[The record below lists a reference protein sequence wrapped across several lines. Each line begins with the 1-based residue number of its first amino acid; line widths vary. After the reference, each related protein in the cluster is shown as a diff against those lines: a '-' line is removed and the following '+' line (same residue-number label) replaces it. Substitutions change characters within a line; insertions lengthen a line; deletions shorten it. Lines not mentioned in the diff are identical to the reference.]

1 MRQLLLPL
9 LVASALAQNPAA
21 RPAPASSTSQPVSIY
36 LTVNDHGGNPISS
49 LGKDE
54 FTVLDNRQTAQVVD
68 LSPAG
73 DTPLRLGILL
83 LASRT
88 NFPVQQKA
96 ALQLLRSLRPGVDQA
111 FIVTQSV
118 GGLQRP
124 WPVTQVAWSADP
136 QALAAFVRSL
146 EGNITLPGAF
156 DVASAMM
163 KMDPDQPFRRV
174 LVQFRD
180 PSFEAMVE
188 WGPMPY
194 KELEAAKVKEIV
206 EMQQTRTTVFTLGI
220 DTVPRPVRGETGWM
234 TRERAEDLAYS
245 AGRQKIERIAVA
257 TGGRVFFPAAS
268 DYAKEVEAIEKQL
281 QAQYWLSF
289 VPNADLPGRPSHA
302 LEVRVSRKD
311 ARVSSPKEFYM
322 GRP

>member
-1 MRQLLLPL
+1 MRQMLLSL
-9 LVASALAQNPAA
+9 LVASALAQNPAV
-21 RPAPASSTSQPVSIY
+21 PASSTPQPVSVC
-36 LTVNDHGGNPISS
+36 LTVNDRSGNPIPG

-54 FTVLDNRQTAQVVD
+54 FTVLDNRQGAQVVD

-96 ALQLLRSLRPGVDQA
+96 ALQLLRTLRPGVDQA
-111 FIVTQSV
+111 FIVTQSP

-124 WPVTQVAWSADP
+124 WPSTQVAWNTDP
-136 QALAAFVRSL
+136 QDLATFVRSL
-146 EGNITLPGAF
+146 AGNLSLPGAF
-156 DVASAMM
+156 DAASMMM
-163 KMDPDQPFRRV
+163 KMDPEQPFRRV

-188 WGPMPY
+188 WSPMPY
-194 KELEAAKVKEIV
+194 RELEAAKVKEIV
-206 EMQQTRTTVFTLGI
+206 EMQQARTTVFTLGI
-220 DTVPRPVRGETGWM
+220 DTMPRPMRTETGWM
-234 TRERAEDLAYS
+234 TKERAEDLAYN

-257 TGGRVFFPAAS
+257 TGGRVFFPVAS
-268 DYAKEVEAIEKQL
+268 DYTEEVQAIEKQL

-289 VPNADLPGRPSHA
+289 VPNPDLPGRPSHA
-302 LEVRVSRKD
+302 LEVRVNRKD
-311 ARVSSPKEFYM
+311 ARVSSAKEYYT
-322 GRP
+322 GTP